1 MSHKTTRRDFVK
13 QSAALGTAW
22 WVGSQSL
29 WSAEKER
36 SPLERLNFACI
47 GVGNKGSSDTNS
59 ADKAGNVI
67 ALCDIDDR
75 HLGKKSSRIPKAEK
89 FNDYRKMFEKLGDK
103 IDAVTVSTPDHSHA
117 PASVR
122 AMRMG
127 KHCFCQK
134 PLTWSVYE
142 ARTMR
147 KLAAEMKVATQMGNQ
162 GTSLNG
168 LREAVEITRAGLIG
182 DVHEVHIWTNRPIWP
197 QGEGG
202 RPKKVLPVPDH
213 VHWDLFL
220 GPAQE
225 RPYHSAYHPFNWR
238 GWLDFGTGALGDMA
252 CHTANTAVM
261 ALDLFDPI
269 SVEAESSGIV
279 ENETYPKWSTIK
291 TEFGSRVNSL
301 GDKLVP
307 TTLYWYDGGKMPP
320 KDLMPSKELT
330 KDIFNNKKASKS
342 GSLMVGSKGTFF
354 SPNDYGAEFALL
366 PLDKFKDFKKPEPT
380 LPRLPT
386 GKGDFNYTHFLEFAV
401 ACKGGP
407 ASMSN
412 FGYAGRLTET
422 MILGNIAL
430 RAGENIEWD
439 AKHMKVTNVP
449 SANKFV
455 TRDYRKGFEV

>member
-1 MSHKTTRRDFVK
+1 MSRKTTRRDFVK

-47 GVGNKGSSDTNS
+47 GVEGKGSSDTDS
-59 ADKAGNVI
+59 ANKAGDVI

-75 HLGKKSSRIPKAEK
+75 RLDKKGSRIPKAEK
-89 FNDYRKMFEKLGDK
+89 FNDYREMFEKLGDK

-134 PLTWSVYE
+134 PLTWSIYE

-147 KLAAEMKVATQMGNQ
+147 ELAAEMKVATQMGNQ
-162 GTSLNG
+162 GTAHSG
-168 LREAVEITRAGLIG
+168 LREAVEIVRAGLIG

-197 QGEGG
+197 QGTG
-202 RPKKVLPVPDH
+202 RPQEVLPVPDH

-225 RPYHSAYHPFNWR
+225 RPYHSAYHPFKWR
-238 GWLDFGTGALGDMA
+238 GWIDFGTGALGDMA
-252 CHTANTAVM
+252 CHTANMVVM

-269 SVEAESSGIV
+269 SVEVETSGVV
-279 ENETYPKWSTIK
+279 EDETYPKWSILK
-291 TEFGSRVNSL
+291 TEFGSRVNAL
-301 GDKLVP
+301 GDQLVP
-307 TTLYWYDGGKMPP
+307 TTMYWYDGGKMPP
-320 KDLMPSKELT
+320 KELMPSKQLT
-330 KDIFNNKKASKS
+330 REVFNKRKAPNS
-342 GSLMVGSKGTFF
+342 GSLMVGSKGTLY
-354 SPNDYGAEFALL
+354 SPSDYGAEFALL
-366 PLDKFKDFKKPEPT
+366 PLKKFENVKKPVPT
-380 LPRLPT
+380 LPRLP
-386 GKGDFNYTHFLEFAV
+386 GGEGDLNYTHFLEFAV

-412 FGYAGRLTET
+412 FEYAGRLTET

-430 RAGENIEWD
+430 RAGEKIEWD
-439 AKHMKVTNVP
+439 AKQMKVTNVP